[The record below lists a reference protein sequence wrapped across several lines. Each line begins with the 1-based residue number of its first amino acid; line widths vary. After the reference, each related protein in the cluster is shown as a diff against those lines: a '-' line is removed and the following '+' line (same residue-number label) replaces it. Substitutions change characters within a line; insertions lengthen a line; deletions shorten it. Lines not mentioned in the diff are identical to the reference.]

1 MDYVNIGVIGCG
13 HMARDLARRCIK
25 LGRCRVSA
33 VTDPDPEALA
43 ATASELMAEPV
54 ADAESLCKRPD
65 VDAVII
71 GSPPGAH
78 LDNVLAAAAARRPV
92 FCEKPLGVTV
102 AECDRMIAACADA
115 GVLLFVG
122 QVLRLFPL
130 FAHSRSVVSEGSIG
144 EPRAI
149 SITRTGYGTAFHSGW
164 RAKRKLAG
172 GLLLE
177 VNVHELDYMR
187 YMMGEPVRVFALMDD
202 IFKRM
207 DYEDQCFVMIE
218 FEGGRSGCL
227 HSSMS
232 SPIGEYR
239 VHLQCSHGNLV
250 HGGFGGALRYQP
262 VDGHV
267 TEVLLADMTG
277 RNPYDRELSS
287 WLDALTIG
295 AKPLFTGEDGRMAV
309 AMAECAYR
317 SAAERRPVE
326 MSEVLTKQ
334 T

>member
-13 HMARDLARRCIK
+13 NMARDLARRCVK
-25 LGRCRVSA
+25 LGRCRVAA
-33 VTDPDPEALA
+33 VTDPDPESLA
-43 ATASELMAEPV
+43 AAASEFMADT
-54 ADAESLCKRPD
+54 AASAEELCNRPD
-65 VDAVII
+65 VDAVIV

-78 LDNVLAAAAARRPV
+78 LDNVLAAAAARRPI

-102 AECDRMIAACADA
+102 AECDQMIAACDEA

-130 FAHSRSVVSEGSIG
+130 FAYSRSVINEGHIG

-149 SITRTGYGTAFHSGW
+149 SVIRAGYGQAFHSGW

-187 YMMGEPVRVFALMDD
+187 FIMGEPVRVYALMDN
-202 IFKRM
+202 IMRGM
-207 DYEDQCFVMIE
+207 DYEDQAYVLLE
-218 FEGGRSGCL
+218 FENGGTGCL
-227 HSSMS
+227 HTSMS

-239 VHLQCSHGNLV
+239 VHLQSTKGNLV
-250 HGGFGGALRYQP
+250 HGGFSGSLRYQP
-262 VDGHV
+262 VDGQV
-267 TEVLLADMTG
+267 TEVLQADISG
-277 RNPYDRELSS
+277 LNPYDRELSS
-287 WLDALTIG
+287 WIEAITND
-295 AKPLFTGEDGRMAV
+295 AKPLFTGHDGRMAV

-317 SAAERRPVE
+317 SADEKRPVAV
-326 MSEVLTKQ
+326 SEVLAT
-334 T
+334 